1 MEPIKIEV
9 AISVNVDLS
18 QGTRDFVSQIVDKKI
33 AASNESAERSLAI
46 LTQTLRMLQTPIPM
60 PACGEM
66 TPKVPMG
73 PEGKPIATEAQIESD
88 AMNEAARAE
97 AAKKAE
103 EAKKAAGAK
112 KASEAEIGSQPSKEK
127 QGTEKAINIEDVRTA
142 LTAKVNDHR
151 GVIRDK
157 LTALGAKSVTTLD
170 PSKYQ
175 EMYDFLNSL

>member
-46 LTQTLRMLQTPIPM
+46 LTQTLRTLQTPIPM
-60 PACGEM
+60 PVCGEM

-88 AMNEAARAE
+88 AMND

-103 EAKKAAGAK
+103 EVKKAA
-112 KASEAEIGSQPSKEK
+112 EAEIGSQPSKEK
-127 QGTEKAINIEDVRTA
+127 QGTEKAISIEDVRTA

>member
-33 AASNESAERSLAI
+33 AASNESAERSLTI

-60 PACGEM
+60 PTCGEM
-66 TPKVPMG
+66 MPKVPME

-103 EAKKAAGAK
+103 EAKKAAA
-112 KASEAEIGSQPSKEK
+112 EAEIGSQPSKEK
-127 QGTEKAINIEDVRTA
+127 QGTEKAISIEDVRAA
-142 LTAKVNDHR
+142 LIAKVNDHR

>member
-33 AASNESAERSLAI
+33 VASNESAERSLAI

-60 PACGEM
+60 PVCGEM
-66 TPKVPMG
+66 TPKVPME
-73 PEGKPIATEAQIESD
+73 PEGKPIATETQIESD
-88 AMNEAARAE
+88 AMNE

-103 EAKKAAGAK
+103 EAKKAA
-112 KASEAEIGSQPSKEK
+112 EAEIGSQPSKEK
-127 QGTEKAINIEDVRTA
+127 QGTEKAISIEDVRTA